1 MCGQVCGCCHAPR
14 AQAPVSSH
22 LVEQTPAFPHPLS
35 LFCRQLTLQ
44 LLSQGVECSSPVSL
58 ESGCLGLNPSR
69 SMCWSR

>member
-14 AQAPVSSH
+14 AQAPVSSR

-44 LLSQGVECSSPVSL
+44 LLSVAGCGVQQPCVVGVRLPGL
-58 ESGCLGLNPSR
+58 EP
-69 SMCWSR
+69 